1 MNVRLR
7 FLLTLDAPRRR
18 LCRWITAGTVV
29 VMATNGCSPQIPR
42 VTPELVAIAVQ
53 RDATTTP
60 ELLENGRA
68 IYLNRCASCHDLSA
82 PDEFSEREWRS
93 QVRKMAPKARIN
105 NTQQTKLLA
114 FLLTARE
121 AANRAHESGHQTP

>member
-1 MNVRLR
+1 MTV
-7 FLLTLDAPRRR
+7 DAPRRP
-18 LCRWITAGTVV
+18 LCRWLVAGAFVLTV
-29 VMATNGCSPQIPR
+29 TSGCIPQIAR
-42 VTPELVAIAVQ
+42 VTPDLVAIAVQ
-53 RDATTTP
+53 RDATATP

-82 PDEFSEREWRS
+82 PEEFSEREWRS

-105 NTQQTKLLA
+105 ATQQTTLLA

-121 AANRAHESGHQTP
+121 AANPARETGHQTP